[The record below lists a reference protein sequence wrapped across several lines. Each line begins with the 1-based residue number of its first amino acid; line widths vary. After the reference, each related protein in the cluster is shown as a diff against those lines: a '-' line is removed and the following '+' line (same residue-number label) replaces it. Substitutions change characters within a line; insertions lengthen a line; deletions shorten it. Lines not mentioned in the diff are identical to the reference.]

1 MHVVFMLAFKIVM
14 MVIVTM
20 PIAIIIAMI
29 IAIIIMM
36 MFIMMILILQIS
48 KPFDRHFLLSSRPQK
63 ARRRAKGGRG
73 RGAPEQDTQ
82 RVSSRSAAA
91 YPPEGY
97 KSSSAMAALS
107 VPAILAEKTR
117 ARPTMPPS

>member
-1 MHVVFMLAFKIVM
+1 MYTAITQMIVM
-14 MVIVTM
+14 MK
-20 PIAIIIAMI
+20 
-29 IAIIIMM
+29 IMT
-36 MFIMMILILQIS
+36 LQINT
-48 KPFDRHFLLSSRPQK
+48 HFHRAFPLPSASLG
-63 ARRRAKGGRG
+63 ARRMAEGGRG
-73 RGAPEQDTQ
+73 RPRPRPPEQDSQ